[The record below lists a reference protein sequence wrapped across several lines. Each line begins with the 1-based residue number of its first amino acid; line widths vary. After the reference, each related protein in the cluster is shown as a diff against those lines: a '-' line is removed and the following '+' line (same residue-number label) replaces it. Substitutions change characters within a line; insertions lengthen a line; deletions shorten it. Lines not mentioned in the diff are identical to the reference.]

1 MEEEKEAIYLDQEID
16 FCTLGMFIIGEI
28 ALHAS
33 NLAAFSVFT
42 STFLRHEIHYLPPKP
57 PVFDI
62 LGGAGAYS
70 ALGARI
76 FSPSPLSKTVSWI
89 VDQGSDFPTSIA
101 DQISSWSTSC
111 LLRTDHSR
119 LTTRGWNGFDA
130 HENRAFKYTTP
141 KLRLDESSLTPKFL
155 FSKSFHLCCSPA
167 RCIEL
172 TSSILRKRKQKNPLA
187 PKPIFIWEPVPDL
200 CTPNELLNT
209 TNALPYIDICS
220 PNHHELASLMG
231 DPLLGLTT
239 EGEID
244 CEAVERACEQLLGS
258 MPLQSYTL
266 IIRAGHK
273 GCYVAKNGGRSR
285 RPSIKRKRRPA
296 NHARGGLTPETDMEA
311 LFRGL
316 MGGGGG
322 VGEDEGGIEFERMV
336 VEVDPGIGEWL
347 PAFHSP
353 LASEI
358 SSEPTPLEVVDP
370 TGGGNAFLGGLSV
383 GLARGKE
390 ILEATAWGSVAAS
403 LAIEQVG
410 MPVLKIDDLGVET
423 WNGVEIEERMGIYM
437 KKWKGTGA

>member
-1 MEEEKEAIYLDQEID
+1 MEEGKEAICLDQEID
-16 FCTLGMFIIGEI
+16 FCTLGMFIID
-28 ALHAS
+28 
-33 NLAAFSVFT
+33 
-42 STFLRHEIHYLPPKP
+42 EIHYLPPKP

-89 VDQGSDFPTSIA
+89 VDQGSDFPPSIA
-101 DQISSWSTSC
+101 DQISSWDTSC

-141 KLRLDESSLTPKFL
+141 KLRLDENSLTPAFL

-172 TSSILRKRKQKNPLA
+172 TTSILRKRKQKNPSA

-200 CTPNELLNT
+200 CTPDELLNT

-231 DPLLGLTT
+231 DPLLGLTSD
-239 EGEID
+239 GEID

-285 RPSIKRKRRPA
+285 RPSVKRKRRPA

-316 MGGGGG
+316 MGGAG
-322 VGEDEGGIEFERMV
+322 DEEEGIEFERSV

-347 PAFHSP
+347 PAFHGLDSSVEPFLKEAEVKPDDNPLQLPNSP
-353 LASEI
+353 PHHHPKSRVI
-358 SSEPTPLEVVDP
+358 DP
-370 TGGGNAFLGGLSV
+370 TGGGNAFLGGLSI

-403 LAIEQVG
+403 FAIEQVG

-423 WNGVEIEERMGIYM
+423 WNGVEVEERMGVYM
-437 KKWKGTGA
+437 KKWKGT